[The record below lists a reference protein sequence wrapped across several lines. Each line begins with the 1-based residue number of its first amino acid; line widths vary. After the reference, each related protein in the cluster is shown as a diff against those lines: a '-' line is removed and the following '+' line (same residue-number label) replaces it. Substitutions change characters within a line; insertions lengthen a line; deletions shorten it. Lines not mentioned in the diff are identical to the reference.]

1 MRILRP
7 LINLQLLLL
16 KAEVFLQLFLCL
28 FARIENQSQVREVKK
43 TLAGR
48 PAREVGGLRN
58 YGGIMSELQQFPT
71 LPTQPF
77 RLDVPLHELLQQPSH
92 DPSPPR
98 PELRKPETLP
108 TPVFPQYP
116 ELFHDLHEQELAAL
130 EAERHTAN

>member
-28 FARIENQSQVREVKK
+28 FTRIENQSRVREVKK

-58 YGGIMSELQQFPT
+58 YGGGMSELQQ

-92 DPSPPR
+92 DPSPHR
-98 PELRKPETLP
+98 PELR
-108 TPVFPQYP
+108 
-116 ELFHDLHEQELAAL
+116 
-130 EAERHTAN
+130 